1 MWVFGISHH
10 KTKFPTSFQIFS
22 IFQIPSPNAAAQVV
36 ATPVPLGPI
45 FLDCHVPMFPLCFV
59 WFRHIPPK
67 FPMVIYYVSHFDPQV
82 LNILHMCSLVAPHF
96 IPHHLHQTSN
106 QVTFMTSPKGKSTL
120 FWFSA
125 PKFYHNFL
133 CQSNQETNKIEFGD
147 GSTQPTTIWIKT
159 TYINTI
165 GKNIGTSLPKKHFG
179 MWLEE
184 LWEVTKRS
192 WYGAFNVCCLCMLG

>member
-10 KTKFPTSFQIFS
+10 KTKFPTSFQNFS
-22 IFQIPSPNAAAQVV
+22 KFQIPSPNPAAQVV

-45 FLDCHVPMFPLCFV
+45 FLDCCVPMFPLCFV

-96 IPHHLHQTSN
+96 IPHHLHQSSN

-125 PKFYHNFL
+125 PSFITIFCASPIKKQVKLNWGMGPHNQL
-133 CQSNQETNKIEFGD
+133 PYESKLPI
-147 GSTQPTTIWIKT
+147 ST
-159 TYINTI
+159 
-165 GKNIGTSLPKKHFG
+165 L
-179 MWLEE
+179 LE
-184 LWEVTKRS
+184 RI
-192 WYGAFNVCCLCMLG
+192 